1 MRPGRASEIISPS
14 SRGAQARRRQETTC
28 KVTPHV
34 RAAAAGDRSVAA
46 RREVLGA
53 AADGPSRRPASA
65 RADFIVQQ
73 IGQIEHLLS
82 R

>member
-1 MRPGRASEIISPS
+1 VARPRVGNHLAEQPRRA
-14 SRGAQARRRQETTC
+14 GAAPAGDHLQCR
-28 KVTPHV
+28 PHV
-34 RAAAAGDRSVAA
+34 LAAAASDRSVAA

>member
-1 MRPGRASEIISPS
+1 
-14 SRGAQARRRQETTC
+14 
-28 KVTPHV
+28 VL
-34 RAAAAGDRSVAA
+34 AAAASDRSVAA